1 MEKSNLPVISQD
13 TVKAQ
18 ISIALTKQQIS
29 VQNMHDEASRLVFS
43 PENIPEISA
52 FLKKLNDADKIIEQ
66 THKDGKA
73 PYLEGGRT
81 WDAGKNSSLLL
92 TDEVRKLVKPKFDKL
107 CQEEDRKKREADEL
121 KQKQAAI
128 LSGIESNVISFSAKI
143 AACTTNEELLG
154 VERLINLEKSESN
167 AKKYGEFHKEAIEK
181 YDSVLKPILKDQK
194 EKIKQQE
201 ELKQQLN
208 EAIANDD
215 IEKIDEINGKLDAVT
230 DEIIDNQVKVQE
242 EAINKASLDFTPMA
256 EEIIADTKF
265 RRSYNIEIVDEK
277 EAIKKAKDL
286 IEITI
291 NKTAANVVLNTLKDT
306 GAFKDKSEV
315 IVNGIKY
322 SEIKNYK

>member
-107 CQEEDRKKREADEL
+107 CQEEDRKKREAYEL

>member
-73 PYLEGGRT
+73 PYLEGGGT

-121 KQKQAAI
+121 KQKQQ
-128 LSGIESNVISFSAKI
+128 
-143 AACTTNEELLG
+143 
-154 VERLINLEKSESN
+154 R
-167 AKKYGEFHKEAIEK
+167 
-181 YDSVLKPILKDQK
+181 VLQ
-194 EKIKQQE
+194 
-201 ELKQQLN
+201 
-208 EAIANDD
+208 
-215 IEKIDEINGKLDAVT
+215 
-230 DEIIDNQVKVQE
+230 
-242 EAINKASLDFTPMA
+242 M
-256 EEIIADTKF
+256 
-265 RRSYNIEIVDEK
+265 
-277 EAIKKAKDL
+277 
-286 IEITI
+286 
-291 NKTAANVVLNTLKDT
+291 
-306 GAFKDKSEV
+306 
-315 IVNGIKY
+315 
-322 SEIKNYK
+322 KNC

>member
-201 ELKQQLN
+201 ELKQQHN

>member
-1 MEKSNLPVISQD
+1 M
-13 TVKAQ
+13 
-18 ISIALTKQQIS
+18 
-29 VQNMHDEASRLVFS
+29 
-43 PENIPEISA
+43 
-52 FLKKLNDADKIIEQ
+52 
-66 THKDGKA
+66 
-73 PYLEGGRT
+73 
-81 WDAGKNSSLLL
+81 
-92 TDEVRKLVKPKFDKL
+92 
-107 CQEEDRKKREADEL
+107 
-121 KQKQAAI
+121 
-128 LSGIESNVISFSAKI
+128 
-143 AACTTNEELLG
+143 LG

-194 EKIKQQE
+194 EKTKQQE

-215 IEKIDEINGKLDAVT
+215 IEKID
-230 DEIIDNQVKVQE
+230 DNQVKVQE